1 LTADWIYPITKSTTL
16 LSQGRWVLDHA
27 RDVQTPMLIMYGDQ
41 DELIDRSACDH
52 LQMRSGST
60 AKLVRWSQG
69 RHDLFHDRDAQQV
82 MDSVID
88 WLRQFV

>member
-52 LQMRSGST
+52 LQMRSGSP
-60 AKLVRWSQG
+60 RSWSAG
-69 RHDLFHDRDAQQV
+69 RREGTTCFMIAMLSR
-82 MDSVID
+82 
-88 WLRQFV
+88 